1 MGWLK
6 DLEIRWKY
14 RGQAAIQRD
23 EGQIKNSSEK
33 KFFFEGAYKDLEVV
47 SRGSDM
53 LVDSASEID
62 INITG
67 TLPFPPKHGNAR
79 QRQKKLFTL
88 LNFRP
93 NDYEDVNAYRRQLY
107 MDLLLTG
114 NCYQY
119 YDGTNL
125 FQLPSKLMEVVTDNV
140 NKVKFY
146 KFDSDIKYSTEE
158 IIHTRDNSATSIYV
172 GNTRLRSAVRSVEIL
187 RKMLNF
193 QDLFFKNGAIPG
205 LILTTPNILGSR
217 IKQKMLVD
225 WQNAYSPTSGAKKP
239 IILDGD
245 LKLNPISQITFK
257 DLDFE
262 NSVASHELK
271 ILKAIGVPPILLD
284 SGNNA
289 NLRPNIQLFYEFT
302 VLPLTAKLI
311 SSYEKFFAYDMEP
324 DVVKVRSLRPE
335 LREAGQYFSGLVNT
349 GIMTINEAREELRLE
364 RSTEEHADELRIP
377 QNIAGSATDPTSGGR
392 PPGEEDDEEESEDEN
407 P

>member
-6 DLEIRWKY
+6 NLEIRWKH
-14 RGQAAIQRD
+14 RGQPAIQRD
-23 EGQIKNSSEK
+23 EGQTKDSSER
-33 KFFFEGAYKDLEVV
+33 KFFFEGAYRDLEVI
-47 SRGSDM
+47 SRGTDM
-53 LVDSASEID
+53 LVDSSAEVD
-62 INITG
+62 MNITG
-67 TLPFPPKHGNAR
+67 TLPFPPKHEGGR
-79 QRQKKLFTL
+79 QRQKKLFTIV
-88 LNFRP
+88 NFRP
-93 NDYEDVNAYRRQLY
+93 NDIEDVNSFRRQLY
-107 MDLLLTG
+107 MDLILTG

-119 YDGTNL
+119 FDGTNL
-125 FQLPSKLMEVVTDNV
+125 WHLPSKLMQIETGKL
-140 NKVKFY
+140 NKIKFY
-146 KFDSDIKYSTEE
+146 KYDNDRQFSVEE
-158 IIHTRDNSATSIYV
+158 IIHTKENSATSIYV
-172 GNTRLRSAVRSVEIL
+172 GSTRLRSAVRSVDIL
-187 RKMLNF
+187 RSMLKF

-245 LKLNPISQITFK
+245 LKLNPISQITFR

-324 DVVKVRSLRPE
+324 DVAKIRSLRPE
-335 LREAGQYFSGLVNT
+335 LREAGQYYSGLVNT
-349 GIMTINEAREELRLE
+349 GIMTPNEAREELRLDPSSE
-364 RSTEEHADELRIP
+364 PHADELRIP
-377 QNIAGSATDPTSGGR
+377 QNIAGSAEDPNSGGR
-392 PPGEEDDEEESEDEN
+392 PPGEEDEESESEDE
-407 P
+407 